1 MKSAKQLQH
10 FFDAVDRAQEQQT
23 SVVLSITLALEG
35 QEHVEP
41 MTLEFEILPP
51 TYKMTDTKKKSNKQP
66 KH

>member
-1 MKSAKQLQH
+1 VKSAKQLQH

-51 TYKMTDTKKKSNKQP
+51 TYELTDTKKKPNKQP

>member
-1 MKSAKQLQH
+1 MKSAKQIQH
-10 FFDAVDRAQEQQT
+10 FFDAVDRAQEHQS

-51 TYKMTDTKKKSNKQP
+51 SCELTDKKKKPNKQP

>member
-51 TYKMTDTKKKSNKQP
+51 TYKMTDTKTKSNKQP

>member
-23 SVVLSITLALEG
+23 SVVVSITLALEG

-51 TYKMTDTKKKSNKQP
+51 TYELTDKKNRPYKQP

>member
-51 TYKMTDTKKKSNKQP
+51 TYKTTDKKNKSNKQP